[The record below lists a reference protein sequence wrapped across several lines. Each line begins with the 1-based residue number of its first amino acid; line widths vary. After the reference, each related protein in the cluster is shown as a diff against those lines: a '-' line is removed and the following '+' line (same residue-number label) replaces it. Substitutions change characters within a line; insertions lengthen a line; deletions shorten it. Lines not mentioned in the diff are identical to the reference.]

1 MTGQP
6 NAPARVWSIVLAGDA
21 GNALLLLACVLLAAG
36 CANPAVH
43 WDAPLESPPSSM
55 AARPGDRHVLAGEW
69 EYIEDAVV
77 RLTLDK
83 RGNGHYEWKH
93 GRFETHALID
103 HTWYGRWFQKDNDRE
118 GGFMVEFSPDF
129 SEGEGRWWYS
139 RIETDHAP
147 MQKGGTFQLNKKQA
161 LRTRSHTPPAP

>member
-1 MTGQP
+1 M
-6 NAPARVWSIVLAGDA
+6 
-21 GNALLLLACVLLAAG
+21 
-36 CANPAVH
+36 
-43 WDAPLESPPSSM
+43 
-55 AARPGDRHVLAGEW
+55 
-69 EYIEDAVV
+69 
-77 RLTLDK
+77 LDK

-129 SEGEGRWWYS
+129 SEGEGHWWYS

-147 MQKGGTFQLNKKQA
+147 LQKGGTFQLNKKQA